1 MNPKS
6 VRLTLAF
13 VAFLIAHFQFG
24 LVDDKIAFYIFL
36 VVLGVGAL
44 WEMGKIFL
52 TWKLKR
58 TTPEFDLSKLQ
69 NPAPKFELRAPQE
82 RFSAAA
88 ESFYMVTETT
98 GATGDCY
105 VNSLE
110 ILNVDDK
117 EAKKILGY
125 SMESSWDITSGA
137 TAMLQ
142 IDHLLTSA
150 TEGAH
155 LTLADVHDK
164 ESLQRFR
171 DYLSSYQSTA
181 LPQGNE
187 VVTAFDLIR
196 ASWLAR
202 ASFSCGHLTENE
214 AQGYLATTGTL
225 IQQQFS
231 SWRELA
237 ASYLIGYLAWN
248 GGLDD
253 ALSSVMKEYSAKERV
268 LGVNLV
274 LGNEASPIFN
284 RPFS

>member
-6 VRLTLAF
+6 VRLTLAL
-13 VAFLIAHFQFG
+13 VVFLIAHFQFG

-36 VVLGVGAL
+36 VVLSVGAL

-52 TWKLKR
+52 KWKLKR
-58 TTPEFDLSKLQ
+58 TIPEFDLSKLK
-69 NPAPKFELRAPQE
+69 NPAPKFALRAASE

-88 ESFYMVTETT
+88 ESLYMVTETT

-110 ILNVDDK
+110 ILNFDDK

-155 LTLADVHDK
+155 LTLGDVHDN
-164 ESLQRFR
+164 ETLQRFR
-171 DYLSSYQSTA
+171 DYLASHQSAA

-214 AQGYLATTGTL
+214 AQGYLATTGML